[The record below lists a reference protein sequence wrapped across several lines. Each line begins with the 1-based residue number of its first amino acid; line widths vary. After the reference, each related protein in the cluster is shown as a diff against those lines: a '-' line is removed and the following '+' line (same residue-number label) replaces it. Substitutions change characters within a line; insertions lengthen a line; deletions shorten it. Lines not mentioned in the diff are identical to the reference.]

1 MVGVHIHTAVDFP
14 AQPSEWATA
23 MAAPPSVREMKRVL
37 NAANVDYS
45 DCFELSELSERFDAV
60 RLQAQQSRV
69 GVLKAKANAAFKRRS
84 FAFAV
89 RLYTEA
95 LVAAHAMAAESRD
108 QLLVPLLSNRS
119 ACYLR
124 LGLPQPALA
133 DAERCVQLDAAF
145 LKGLHRLAAA
155 NQQLGR
161 LAEAKSALERAL
173 AIDTEPEN
181 HDALQSELAQLA
193 ERTLH
198 APPPPPPP
206 PPAAADAAGTGG
218 GSLLLATLSEDL
230 IVEVLC
236 QVAERHGLAALLP
249 ALRSCRAFR
258 RAAADRGCEGVWHRL
273 CTARWPKLSE
283 ELKRESLAAVRAIGA
298 AAAAQQPP
306 PPAAGASAD
315 APALVGLDWAVLLR
329 ERRQHEAAWA
339 EGRAALSWL
348 CEHRGP
354 VYGLRMVGGMVGEHA
369 VSSSE
374 DGTLKVWDLARGA
387 VTKTLEGHSH
397 GILGLWADAATSGA
411 APRVVSGG
419 FDADLRQWDVT
430 KGRCVRTMAGHGG
443 PVVSIEADDDK
454 IVSSS
459 FDGTLRVWNWDGH
472 ARATLPAH
480 DGHSSGLALLGD
492 VAFSGGDDGL
502 VKRCGPTS
510 APSALPLPHQH
521 RPPPAPHTPK
531 IDTKIA
537 HQVGSSDGDV
547 HRLGGGALGRRVVGA
562 RERGAPVVGVDRL
575 RAQAVG
581 SARAG
586 AHACATPPR
595 GRLTPF

>member
-1 MVGVHIHTAVDFP
+1 
-14 AQPSEWATA
+14 

-45 DCFELSELSERFDAV
+45 DCFELTELTARFDAV

-181 HDALQSELAQLA
+181 HDALQSELALLA

-198 APPPPPPP
+198 APPPPPP

-510 APSALPLPHQH
+510 APSAAPASPAARLT
-521 RPPPAPHTPK
+521 RPNLTPK
-531 IDTKIA
+531 LPTT
-537 HQVGSSDGDV
+537 
-547 HRLGGGALGRRVVGA
+547 GGIFGRR
-562 RERGAPVVGVDRL
+562 RAPTRWRRT
-575 RAQAVG
+575 RAPCG
-581 SARAG
+581 RCARARRSCCRRRPTARSSCG
-586 AHACATPPR
+586 ICARRCAYHTCATPPR
-595 GRLTPF
+595 GRSTPF

>member
-1 MVGVHIHTAVDFP
+1 
-14 AQPSEWATA
+14 

-510 APSALPLPHQH
+510 APSAA
-521 RPPPAPHTPK
+521 PASPAARLTSPNLTPK
-531 IDTKIA
+531 LRTSWDLRTETCTDSVEA
-537 HQVGSSDGDV
+537 HS
-547 HRLGGGALGRRVVGA
+547 GAVWSVRASEALLLSASTDCALKLWDLR
-562 RERGAPVVGVDRL
+562 APVRIPDMRH
-575 RAQAVG
+575 AA
-581 SARAG
+581 ARALDSLLTR
-586 AHACATPPR
+586 APPR
-595 GRLTPF
+595 HRRAWFTTRRAHTTTR